1 MTYIIH
7 LTVFMLIVNIE
18 RTCCLNP
25 PQDLKIVKS
34 QLLWKPPEVDGDL
47 RYSLQYK
54 LDSKAEDKWYNV
66 SSHINKNVFN
76 ITDEF
81 YGALFRVRAEK
92 GYHISEWAISNRVNC
107 VNVNSCAP
115 VVNLSEKPGIVSLTL
130 AHMDQSLEK
139 EHGEHLEFNISSWSV
154 NSREN
159 PEEDVVINSKD
170 YIFNDLES
178 GQIYCFQVEYLL
190 YHKPYGKASKER
202 CVFIPE
208 TPEAKKKRVL
218 IYGPLIT
225 CFVLMVCGFCIFL
238 FCKCKSN
245 KRVQSVVKEW
255 FQPFKL
261 DLPDHYKEFLSSEF
275 PVGLAPSPSIPS
287 LQSDDFI
294 ILKENADVEENGQE
308 AEQQKTEIL

>member
-1 MTYIIH
+1 MTFIIQ
-7 LTVFMLIVNIE
+7 LTIFTLIINIE

-47 RYSLQYK
+47 QYFLQYT
-54 LDSKAEDKWYNV
+54 LGSKAEDEWYNV
-66 SSHINKNVFN
+66 SSLISKNAFN

-92 GYHISEWAISNRVNC
+92 GNHISEWAISNRVNC

-115 VVNLSEKPGIVSLTL
+115 VVTPSAKPGIVSLTL

-139 EHGEHLEFNISSWSV
+139 EHGDHLEFNILSWNV

-159 PEEDVVINSKD
+159 PEEGVVINSKD
-170 YIFNDLES
+170 YIFDDLES
-178 GQIYCFQVEYLL
+178 GQNYCFQVEYLL
-190 YHKPYGKASKER
+190 YHKPYGKASEKI

-208 TPEAKKKRVL
+208 TPEAKKTRVL
-218 IYGPLIT
+218 IYATLST
-225 CFVLMVCGFCIFL
+225 LFVLMVCSFCIFL
-238 FCKCKSN
+238 FRKYKRN
-245 KRVQSVVKEW
+245 KRVQRLVKEW
-255 FQPFKL
+255 FQPLKL
-261 DLPDHYKEFLSSEF
+261 ELPDHYIEFLSSEF
-275 PVGLAPSPSIPS
+275 PVGLSPSPSVPS

-294 ILKENADVEENGQE
+294 VVTENTSMEENGQE
-308 AEQQKTEIL
+308 KEQ